1 MSMSSSSNDP
11 SFSHKNGGE
20 VLGSK
25 LIESMCNLTIYIYIY
40 YQCKENRNGFFFFGW
55 SFACDKVLYS
65 VYANDFTL
73 YLKAV
78 FLMG

>member
-25 LIESMCNLTIYIYIY
+25 LIESMCNLTYIYIYIY
-40 YQCKENRNGFFFFGW
+40 ITSAKKIEMDFFFLGGHLLVIKYYTV
-55 SFACDKVLYS
+55 CM
-65 VYANDFTL
+65 
-73 YLKAV
+73 
-78 FLMG
+78 LMISPYI